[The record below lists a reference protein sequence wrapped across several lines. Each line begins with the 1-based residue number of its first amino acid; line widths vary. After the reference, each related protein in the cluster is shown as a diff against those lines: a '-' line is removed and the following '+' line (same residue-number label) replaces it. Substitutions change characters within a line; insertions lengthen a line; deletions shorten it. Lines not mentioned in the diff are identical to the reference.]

1 MKNDLKIL
9 LYNKISMILL
19 KEWDPIGIQNTPE
32 AHDEYE
38 AYAASLLE
46 LIVSGKLEHEILN
59 ICGASRQNI
68 WDYKGINELLN
79 VSQKSFLV

>member
-1 MKNDLKIL
+1 
-9 LYNKISMILL
+9 MILL

-46 LIVSGKLEHEILN
+46 LIVSGKLEHEIFEYLWCIETEHMGLQGN
-59 ICGASRQNI
+59 KRVTKRIAKKLSGL
-68 WDYKGINELLN
+68 INTI
-79 VSQKSFLV
+79 